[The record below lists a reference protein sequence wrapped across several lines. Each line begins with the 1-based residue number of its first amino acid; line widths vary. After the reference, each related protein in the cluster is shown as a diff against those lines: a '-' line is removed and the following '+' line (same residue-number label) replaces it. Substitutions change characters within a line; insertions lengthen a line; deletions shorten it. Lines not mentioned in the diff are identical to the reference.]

1 MAGYV
6 FKNGAQ
12 LLPFSLL
19 GLGLYISYIY
29 IWDLFICLAV
39 CYIHISNSKI
49 ERESKIKRQNKKQNI

>member
-6 FKNGAQ
+6 FKNAKRRTAFA
-12 LLPFSLL
+12 FSLL
-19 GLGLYISYIY
+19 GLGFYKYLIWTYLY
-29 IWDLFICLAV
+29 V